1 MHDGE
6 LWQVQRQRAQLRFQ
20 RHCRFSGQLLRP
32 ATVIDPQVFLV
43 MGAGVFGAILGSF
56 LNALLFRY
64 NTGRS
69 VMRGRSECMQCAHA
83 LGALDLVPIISY
95 LALRGRCRYCGCR
108 LSIQYPLV
116 EFSGAALGALVYLQ
130 HPEPAAF
137 ALLLAVSMTLLFIFV
152 YDLRHKIIPWSAS
165 GLLALLAL
173 AHVWSLGFDVWNF
186 AAGPLLALPL
196 FLLSLVSRGAW
207 MGWGDGALE
216 LGLGW
221 LLGLTA
227 GLTAFMLA
235 FWAGAV
241 VGILLML
248 VSKRVTMKS
257 EVPLAPFLIFG
268 AACAYFLHVDFF
280 PTLPAFF
287 F

>member
-1 MHDGE
+1 M
-6 LWQVQRQRAQLRFQ
+6 
-20 RHCRFSGQLLRP
+20 
-32 ATVIDPQVFLV
+32 IDPQVFLV
-43 MGAGVFGAILGSF
+43 AGAGVLGAILGSF

-69 VMRGRSECMQCAHA
+69 VLRGRSQCMQCAHA

-95 LALRGRCRYCGCR
+95 LALRGRCRYCDCR
-108 LSIQYPLV
+108 LSVQYPLIEATGV
-116 EFSGAALGALVYLQ
+116 ALGVLVYLQ

-137 ALLLAVSMTLLFIFV
+137 VLLLAAAMTLLFIFV

-207 MGWGDGALE
+207 MGWGDSALE

-221 LLGLTA
+221 LLGITA
-227 GLTAFMLA
+227 GLTALVLA
-235 FWAGAV
+235 FWIGAA
-241 VGILLML
+241 VGIALT
-248 VSKRVTMKS
+248 VARRGYTMKS
-257 EVPLAPFLIFG
+257 EVPFAPFLIAG
-268 AACAYFLHVDFF
+268 AALALFLDVDIFQ
-280 PTLPAFF
+280 TLPALFV
-287 F
+287 